1 VRTAGA
7 LLATAAVS
15 CVVASSAAAL
25 PSNCVQSGSNVTCT
39 FGFTEAAQAFM
50 VPLGVHSINVEA
62 LGAAGGTAGSKFGT
76 PVPGGLGARV
86 LGVLSV
92 LPGETLQVNVG
103 GEGGGGIQSEEGGWN
118 GGGYGGS
125 GMGCCGAA
133 VGGGGASDIRDGS
146 YGLDERLLVAAGGGG
161 GGNDGAGTGPGGSEG
176 AAGGEGGASSND
188 GFPGASGGEGGKA
201 GKAPGGEGGSGAPG
215 GGNGGFGT
223 GGNGG
228 GENGAAAGEGGG
240 GGGGYYGGGAGGDG
254 PGGERGVGGGGGGGG
269 GGSNL
274 VPAGG
279 EAKQAGAGAE
289 PSVTVTYTTPPTCSM
304 VEGTGTY
311 LKRYEKGRF
320 IVREHLS
327 TTLAGTQT
335 LQVNSESGETRFG
348 LTKLTSAKC
357 EALEGGGFKFSGEG
371 PARYYGKTGDTI
383 SFSFTVKGGK
393 AYFSAKLKDGS
404 VYVVNEEENALSK
417 SNEVI
422 H

>member
-1 VRTAGA
+1 LKDGTGSPGEAGA
-7 LLATAAVS
+7 LGSGGV
-15 CVVASSAAAL
+15 
-25 PSNCVQSGSNVTCT
+25 GSN
-39 FGFTEAAQAFM
+39 
-50 VPLGVHSINVEA
+50 
-62 LGAAGGTAGSKFGT
+62 
-76 PVPGGLGARV
+76 
-86 LGVLSV
+86 
-92 LPGETLQVNVG
+92 
-103 GEGGGGIQSEEGGWN
+103 
-118 GGGYGGS
+118 Y
-125 GMGCCGAA
+125 
-133 VGGGGASDIRDGS
+133 
-146 YGLDERLLVAAGGGG
+146 
-161 GGNDGAGTGPGGSEG
+161 
-176 AAGGEGGASSND
+176 
-188 GFPGASGGEGGKA
+188 
-201 GKAPGGEGGSGAPG
+201 
-215 GGNGGFGT
+215 
-223 GGNGG
+223 
-228 GENGAAAGEGGG
+228 GGG
-240 GGGGYYGGGAGGDG
+240 GGGGRWGGGS
-254 PGGERGVGGGGGGGG
+254 GGGIANGGLGWVGAGGGG